1 MEKRIKPKD
10 WIKLEPFAVINKL
23 GLHYDI
29 STAEIAEKA
38 GYDRPQAFYDVMSG
52 KTKKISPKMAEK
64 IKNEKDEVV
73 KVTADFYTLKHKFLD
88 ELDKL
93 QDTTP
98 VIPIN
103 LAQIVASHKSNATT
117 GIYATGRQSRKNE
130 LLKNLR
136 FA

>member
-1 MEKRIKPKD
+1 MLKINDKILNMEKRIKPKD

-64 IKNEKDEVV
+64 IKKAFPDINEDWLLTGKGS
-73 KVTADFYTLKHKFLD
+73 DF
-88 ELDKL
+88 
-93 QDTTP
+93 
-98 VIPIN
+98 N
-103 LAQIVASHKSNATT
+103 LAQTAASHSSNHTT
-117 GIYATGRQSRKNE
+117 GIYTVNRKRRE
-130 LLKNLR
+130 VEFLKHVR
-136 FA
+136 V

>member
-52 KTKKISPKMAEK
+52 KTKK
-64 IKNEKDEVV
+64 
-73 KVTADFYTLKHKFLD
+73 
-88 ELDKL
+88 
-93 QDTTP
+93 
-98 VIPIN
+98 
-103 LAQIVASHKSNATT
+103 
-117 GIYATGRQSRKNE
+117 
-130 LLKNLR
+130 
-136 FA
+136 